1 MNEQELIEFIHEAA
15 LNSYLKPGVMPSTTP
30 YRPGAEEFT
39 YERGEWKYLDS
50 YAWNHDG
57 GGEEF
62 VYYQGEVVWVM
73 NYYGFLI
80 GEQDK
85 KEVYGFLHDALRRT
99 HPLLPVRGDALEDK
113 VRGLRYDIEFERA
126 EIGNFV
132 GIERIFKNDIVA
144 YECYFHGGLVR

>member
-1 MNEQELIEFIHEAA
+1 MNEQELLNFIHEAG
-15 LNSYLKPGVMPSTTP
+15 LNTYLKAGVMPSATP
-30 YRPGAEEFT
+30 YRPGSEEFS

-62 VYYQGEVVWVM
+62 VYLSDKVVWVL

-85 KEVYGFLHDALRRT
+85 KETYGFLHEALKLR
-99 HPLLPVRGDALEDK
+99 HPVLPVRGDALEDT
-113 VRGLRYDIEFERA
+113 VRGLRYEVEFVRA

-132 GIERIFKNDIVA
+132 GVERIFKNGALA
-144 YECYFHGGLVR
+144 YECNIHGGFVR

>member
-1 MNEQELIEFIHEAA
+1 MIAFIHEAGT
-15 LNSYLKPGVMPSTTP
+15 NTYLKPGVMPNATP
-30 YRPGAEEFT
+30 FRPGAEEFT

-62 VYYQGEVVWVM
+62 VYYQGKVVWVM

-85 KEVYGFLHDALRRT
+85 KEVYGFLHEALRLR
-99 HPLLPVRGDALEDK
+99 HPALPVRGDLLEDK
-113 VRGLRYDIEFERA
+113 VRGLRYEIEFAKA
-126 EIGNFV
+126 EVGNFV
-132 GIERIFKNDIVA
+132 GIERIFKNGTKV
-144 YECYFHGGLVR
+144 YECYFHGGFVR